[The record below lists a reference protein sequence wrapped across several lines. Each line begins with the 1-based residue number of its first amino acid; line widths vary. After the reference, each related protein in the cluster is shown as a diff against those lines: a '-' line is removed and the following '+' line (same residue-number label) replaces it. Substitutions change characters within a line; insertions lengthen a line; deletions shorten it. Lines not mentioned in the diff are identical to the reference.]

1 MPHAP
6 CCAVVCLPLAA
17 GLDWLEALLPILF
30 VLFWIVS
37 QIVNVVRGVAGRAR
51 RPEPPPPPRRGPPA
65 GQAAQIE
72 AELQRQIEAFR
83 RHQAEQMKAARS
95 GVAAKPARELKPQ
108 PPRPS
113 RAQPRRPESAPAA
126 AGGDRHLGRLDKGGT
141 DVARHVQDVFGQEMA
156 HLPTPLEAAPA
167 APSAATAGGTPSRVA
182 TANELVAAL
191 RNPVTLRQLI
201 LVRELLERPVGRW

>member
-1 MPHAP
+1 MPHVP

-37 QIVNVVRGVAGRAR
+37 QIVNVVRGVAGRGR
-51 RPEPPPPPRRGPPA
+51 RPEPPPPRRGPP
-65 GQAAQIE
+65 GGKAAEIE

-83 RHQAEQMKAARS
+83 RQRDEQMKAMRS
-95 GVAAKPARELKPQ
+95 GAAPKPPRELKPQ

-126 AGGDRHLGRLDKGGT
+126 AIGDRHLGRLDKGGT

-156 HLPTPLEAAPA
+156 HLPASLDAAPG
-167 APSAATAGGTPSRVA
+167 APSAAAAGGAPAHVG